1 MSSPLTLMTLAI
13 PISTWSGTSISSV
26 GPAFTPRLN
35 PILLCPDTG
44 LNPWLRAP
52 TLDLNAG
59 DLGFC
64 VLMAGSFSVPTTT
77 CLASSRND
85 ASIPV
90 FVLLLSPPGVAA
102 TVDMIAIA
110 PTHGR
115 RAGSR
120 EAGRDVLVEPL
131 YSRGIRSRAKV
142 FCILTLINHALPCQ
156 ACVQHSPHPPTQP
169 QPHTTDFLYSGRS
182 TKVPHR
188 RCVDRHRLKPH
199 YERTPFEMAG
209 VERSGDKRVH
219 GSVPFGGGSIAAGGN
234 SPKRLRVDEEEGRGR
249 GDNVRGGG
257 GGGGGGGGST
267 ASGRG
272 KSGKDGEGESV
283 EQNVESRVDRIAE
296 VLLRVQ
302 LLVAMDRGRDD
313 AAQRRIIELETLLAV
328 QEEENLSLKEKV
340 AELERQ
346 AADQAMSSQPTQ
358 ARASQQQQ
366 DRGGAGAGS
375 GGADAA
381 PGLTALLNP
390 SHGQEYINLDS
401 DEEVQTPSPGSN
413 SRAAQPQSNQQ
424 QQEQQQQQQQQQQRQ
439 SNQRSGAEGEDDD
452 VMFVGSDAMLGG
464 DLPHPRH
471 ICPTNTF
478 DEAGSETNSQAC
490 ERCYCYVC
498 DIQGSEL
505 RV

>member
-1 MSSPLTLMTLAI
+1 
-13 PISTWSGTSISSV
+13 
-26 GPAFTPRLN
+26 
-35 PILLCPDTG
+35 
-44 LNPWLRAP
+44 
-52 TLDLNAG
+52 
-59 DLGFC
+59 
-64 VLMAGSFSVPTTT
+64 
-77 CLASSRND
+77 
-85 ASIPV
+85 
-90 FVLLLSPPGVAA
+90 
-102 TVDMIAIA
+102 MIAIA

-131 YSRGIRSRAKV
+131 YSRGIRSSARV
-142 FCILTLINHALPCQ
+142 FCILTLINHALPCP
-156 ACVQHSPHPPTQP
+156 ACVQHCPLPPTLSHQP
-169 QPHTTDFLYSGRS
+169 HNHTTDLGLG
-182 TKVPHR
+182 TKVPITGAGTVIDSNHKGA
-188 RCVDRHRLKPH
+188 DR
-199 YERTPFEMAG
+199 PFEMDG
-209 VERSGDKRVH
+209 VERRGDKRVH
-219 GSVPFGGGSIAAGGN
+219 DSVPFGGGSIAAGGN

-249 GDNVRGGG
+249 GDNVRGEG

-413 SRAAQPQSNQQ
+413 PRAAQPQSNQQ

-439 SNQRSGAEGEDDD
+439 SNQRSGAKGEDDD